1 MSVALEQIDRDVQ
14 LSAMAICQYRAPA
27 VDFGYEFWVFSIVS
41 TVMFHLVLA
50 FQILQPFFVHY
61 YHHIRRI
68 ELRSLAVVAV
78 AAVADHIV
86 VAVAVADHIVV
97 VVADHMAVADIVGHK
112 FYLHW
117 VHFDLELIQLV
128 VEIAEKFAVILK
140 TDKIKLELV
149 PIFAVC

>member
-1 MSVALEQIDRDVQ
+1 
-14 LSAMAICQYRAPA
+14 
-27 VDFGYEFWVFSIVS
+27 
-41 TVMFHLVLA
+41 MFHLVLA

-68 ELRSLAVVAV
+68 ELKSL
-78 AAVADHIV
+78 AVADHIV
-86 VAVAVADHIVV
+86 VAVADHIVV
-97 VVADHMAVADIVGHK
+97 VVVAVADHMAVADIVGHK

-117 VHFDLELIQLV
+117 VRFDLELIQLV

-149 PIFAVC
+149 PISVVC

>member
-1 MSVALEQIDRDVQ
+1 
-14 LSAMAICQYRAPA
+14 
-27 VDFGYEFWVFSIVS
+27 
-41 TVMFHLVLA
+41 MFHLVLA

-68 ELRSLAVVAV
+68 ELKSL
-78 AAVADHIV
+78 AVADHIV
-86 VAVAVADHIVV
+86 VAVAV
-97 VVADHMAVADIVGHK
+97 HMAVADIVGHK

-117 VHFDLELIQLV
+117 VRFDLELIQLV

-149 PIFAVC
+149 PIFVVC